1 MRGKAAKRCATHS
14 LVAARST
21 PPCLWG
27 RLALP
32 TNLPTLSTLL
42 NSMRAI
48 TLFLAKRLAT
58 AMSALTAMPVCRRWD
73 DGGGGG
79 CYGGGASRQGPLSYA

>member
-1 MRGKAAKRCATHS
+1 MRGKAAKRRATHS
-14 LVAARST
+14 LVAACST

-32 TNLPTLSTLL
+32 TNWPTLAKSL
-42 NSMRAI
+42 NWTRAI

-58 AMSALTAMPVCRRWD
+58 AMSALTAMPVCD
-73 DGGGGG
+73 VGDGGCGVGGSGGG
-79 CYGGGASRQGPLSYA
+79 WPLS